1 MLMALGQFV
10 FSMSTLAYQDMQRQ
24 NQWRHPSHSRVGAR
38 PARQYVGPGDETIS
52 LKGVIAPE
60 LTHSTKTLDEVRAMA
75 NTGQAWSLV
84 SGTGDVYGAYV
95 IESVNETG
103 SYFLPDGTPRRIDF
117 SLQLARVDEE
127 RGGAQVG
134 VGSLGNFTAIEPTAN
149 SWEPSGDAWES
160 DNSKWESDDTAWDS
174 PESDNSRWD

>member
-38 PARQYVGPGDETIS
+38 PARQFVGPGDETIS
-52 LKGVIAPE
+52 LKGVVAPE
-60 LTHSTKTLDEVRAMA
+60 LTGSTKTLDEVRAMA
-75 NTGQAWSLV
+75 GTGQAWSLV

-95 IESVNETG
+95 IESVSET
-103 SYFLPDGTPRRIDF
+103 SSHFLPDGTPRRIDF

-134 VGSLGNFTAIEPTAN
+134 VDSLGNFTAVEPA
-149 SWEPSGDAWES
+149 S
-160 DNSKWESDDTAWDS
+160 D
-174 PESDNSRWD
+174 RWD